1 MCLMALLFGLAG
13 IFGMHIVPMQEQVL
27 ALFVTLSASS
37 FLSASIVSKFEKRLA
52 QGHVP

>member
-1 MCLMALLFGLAG
+1 MALLFGLAG

-52 QGHVP
+52 QGRVP